1 MLEQNPR
8 HAPTLNY
15 LGYALAERDSARLV
29 EALTLVRRAVEVDR
43 WNGAYRDS
51 LGWILF
57 RMGRLDEARA
67 ELEQAA
73 RCYPF
78 DPTVLEHLGDL
89 YAAAGDES
97 SALTWWTRALEARP
111 VDGEALRLKIQR
123 RREARSVRSAA
134 PPPPAEAR

>member
-1 MLEQNPR
+1 M
-8 HAPTLNY
+8 
-15 LGYALAERDSARLV
+15 AERDDASLD

-57 RMGRLDEARA
+57 RMGKLDEARA
-67 ELEQAA
+67 ELEQAV

-89 YAAAGDES
+89 YAASGDEE
-97 SALTWWTRALEARP
+97 SALTWWTRALQARP
-111 VDGEALRLKIQR
+111 VDGEALRVKIQR
-123 RREARSVRSAA
+123 RREARSYRSAA
-134 PPPPAEAR
+134 PVPPPAPTLLPPKASQAR